1 MATPNEYIK
10 SLFSP
15 EALKGLSG
23 WLYKKLSSIKTSEYI
38 LGATAFFYIIGTI
51 FPQGGNLDEYIK
63 AGGKYVFFVRV
74 FGLLELFSSPLF
86 LIAAILLFANLVIC
100 TYERYPTLFRRPDDR
115 RSFKTHHTIYLTQ
128 GISNAIV
135 EARNVLKDSL
145 GFKLIS
151 KDSEWIIMEKG
162 LPYRALTWVYHAG
175 IAVCFIGFALS
186 YFFAYEDVVTLWP
199 GVPAKIAPK
208 SSGLVQGLFSD
219 PAPEGKFS
227 LALEEFSTEYLMSA
241 RLDYPKDK
249 LSRLAIGLGW
259 KRPEYKLK
267 DDSLIAKDWKSRLR
281 VIEDGRTAAEKTIEV
296 NDPLKYNGYTF
307 YQMGYEQKLKL
318 RVDDNPLPLEAMI
331 DEEFFIP
338 GSETPLKFTELRA
351 GTLYK
356 PDGSREEF
364 TPYTMVRFSRKAE
377 GASKDDLVKL
387 SLNSAVQVDGR
398 LLTLVDF
405 EEGTQLSYRYDPGAT
420 VLWWAGI
427 AALIAMFLRFY
438 GYWYQ
443 VAYRVEESEGM
454 AFLDINVSSKGIFA
468 DEKKLVARLERLLTK
483 NDIRPP
489 AIPPVS

>member
-1 MATPNEYIK
+1 MAMANKYIK
-10 SLFSP
+10 SIFSP
-15 EALKGLSG
+15 EAVKGLPG

-115 RSFKTHHTIYLTQ
+115 RSFKARHTIYLTQ

-208 SSGLVQGLFSD
+208 SSGLVQGLFKD
-219 PAPEGKFS
+219 PAPVGKFS

-249 LSRLAIGLGW
+249 FSRLAIGLGW
-259 KRPEYKLK
+259 KRPEYKPK

-281 VIEDGRTAAEKTIEV
+281 VIEDNRTVVEK
-296 NDPLKYNGYTF
+296 P
-307 YQMGYEQKLKL
+307 
-318 RVDDNPLPLEAMI
+318 
-331 DEEFFIP
+331 
-338 GSETPLKFTELRA
+338 
-351 GTLYK
+351 
-356 PDGSREEF
+356 
-364 TPYTMVRFSRKAE
+364 
-377 GASKDDLVKL
+377 
-387 SLNSAVQVDGR
+387 
-398 LLTLVDF
+398 
-405 EEGTQLSYRYDPGAT
+405 
-420 VLWWAGI
+420 
-427 AALIAMFLRFY
+427 
-438 GYWYQ
+438 
-443 VAYRVEESEGM
+443 
-454 AFLDINVSSKGIFA
+454 
-468 DEKKLVARLERLLTK
+468 
-483 NDIRPP
+483 
-489 AIPPVS
+489 

>member
-1 MATPNEYIK
+1 
-10 SLFSP
+10 
-15 EALKGLSG
+15 
-23 WLYKKLSSIKTSEYI
+23 
-38 LGATAFFYIIGTI
+38 
-51 FPQGGNLDEYIK
+51 
-63 AGGKYVFFVRV
+63 
-74 FGLLELFSSPLF
+74 
-86 LIAAILLFANLVIC
+86 
-100 TYERYPTLFRRPDDR
+100 
-115 RSFKTHHTIYLTQ
+115 
-128 GISNAIV
+128 
-135 EARNVLKDSL
+135 
-145 GFKLIS
+145 
-151 KDSEWIIMEKG
+151 MEKG

-208 SSGLVQGLFSD
+208 SSGLVQGLFRD

-281 VIEDGRTAAEKTIEV
+281 VIEDGRTTAEKTIEV

-356 PDGSREEF
+356 PDGTKEEF

-387 SLNSAVQVDGR
+387 SLGSAVQVDGR

-405 EEGTQLSYRYDPGAT
+405 EEGSQLSYRYDPGAT

-427 AALIAMFLRFY
+427 AALVAMFLRFY

-454 AFLDINVSSKGIFA
+454 TFLDINVSSKGIFA